1 MAEQIAKS
9 KPLYEE
15 SEEEKRRRLKAQNLL
30 NTRDQYDSAL
40 KSNKSVSGL
49 AKAAGEAGSNY
60 RDAKEA
66 ALNEGIGGP
75 VMAQDVLNK
84 PQARMVGD
92 TLVGT
97 AAGISASEWDKR
109 DKSVASGNNPLM
121 PTREMQPIGKGAMAD
136 AATKERYDVS
146 LAASSAAEKAEADR
160 AKSFSDTF
168 NKYRA
173 GVDAENKKV
182 TESQRAAMTPEA
194 SRARFENFK
203 NSIAERDATNAKVDA
218 ELRYATDEE
227 RLARRN
233 FRALKRMVRRGKF
246 VDPETLQKAAD
257 HMANTSNSL
266 GNSRNVDVRRNAVS
280 ANVQELIKRRQERET
295 SRYAQNPNNPYGGG
309 YRGAK
314 PSSGG
319 LLSGTDPNQSSS
331 FTGAGLNATAPTLE
345 DDEYAK
351 LRKGLYKA

>member
-1 MAEQIAKS
+1 MAEQTVKS
-9 KPLYEE
+9 KPLYDE
-15 SEEEKRRRLKAQNLL
+15 SEEEKRRRLKAENLL

-66 ALNEGIGGP
+66 ALNVGIGGP
-75 VMAQDVLNK
+75 VMAQEVLDK
-84 PQARMVGD
+84 PQARIVGD
-92 TLVGT
+92 TLVGA

-109 DKSVASGNNPLM
+109 DKAGAAA

-168 NKYRA
+168 NTYRA

-194 SRARFENFK
+194 SKARAENFR
-203 NSIAERDATNAKVDA
+203 NSIADREATNNKIDA
-218 ELRYATDEE
+218 ELRYASDEE

-233 FRALKRMVRRGKF
+233 FRALQKRVRSGKF
-246 VDPETLQKAAD
+246 VEPELLQKAAE
-257 HMANTSNSL
+257 HMANTSSSL
-266 GNSRNVDVRRNAVS
+266 GNSRNVDVRRAAVAS
-280 ANVQELIKRRQERET
+280 NLDKLIKARQEREAT
-295 SRYAQNPNNPYGGG
+295 GRYASNSNNPYGTG
-309 YRGAK
+309 YVGIE

-319 LLSGTDPNQSSS
+319 RLS
-331 FTGAGLNATAPTLE
+331 GAGLNAAPPTLTIE
-345 DDEYAK
+345 DEELEK
-351 LRKGLYKA
+351 RKKALGI